1 MAADTRSPFRG
12 FLGRLFNRPVVS
24 ELIGR
29 YVLGNAQSTLYRSRS
44 YVKTYD
50 ETRPDYEFWDKLRR
64 CKAKGYT
71 LSGLFAKRIE
81 NIFATW
87 TLGQGVEITLAE
99 GGDPD
104 NENDPKN
111 LTDQAIADFL
121 EENADTLLDV
131 FRDKLG
137 LGDQWIIVNAD
148 GGLSI
153 PSPDSVE
160 PKWDS
165 MDYRRLTSVTVITK
179 TGQETIEDR
188 YDNTSRVL
196 TIKQG
201 GKVVSEMA
209 FQNLIGRLPVV
220 HVPHARSA
228 NETYGH
234 PIHEELRPLYDQY
247 DDLIFKQ
254 LDGAKLLGNPI
265 PTFEGMEDIGQ
276 VIDQN
281 APATYDTYYDKD
293 GNETTHTQLTL
304 DQNSVMLVGK
314 GGSFKFAGPTV
325 GFTEDTK
332 SALKSLFLLLLDH
345 TGIPE
350 FIWGGEMGSARASTD
365 TQMDQWVRDIKG
377 RQVDNAGWL
386 RDLVELWLATAA
398 LVDQALVVD
407 KLAVTWPEVIP
418 ADVQMLLKKLTFAKD
433 ENLITN
439 RTALTLLDI
448 VSNPEKEVQEA
459 QKEADERREALFPDG
474 DTFGF
479 QRDINAAQ
487 QQAPHEEQDNGQS
500 NDQR

>member
-1 MAADTRSPFRG
+1 MAQDTKPG
-12 FLGRLFNRPVVS
+12 FLGRLFGRAPVS

-29 YVLGNAQSTLYRSRS
+29 YVLGSAQTTLYKSRS

-50 ETRPDYEFWDKLRR
+50 QTRPDYEFWDKLRR

-71 LSGLFAKRIE
+71 LSGLFCERIE

-87 TLGQGVEITLAE
+87 VLGQGVVISLAE
-99 GGDPD
+99 SGDPG
-104 NENDPKN
+104 NENDPRN

-121 EENADTLLDV
+121 EQNADTLLDV

-148 GGLSI
+148 GSLSI
-153 PSPDSVE
+153 PSPDTVE
-160 PKWDS
+160 PEWNPL
-165 MDYRRLTSVTVITK
+165 DYRQLVVVTVTTK
-179 TGQETIEDR
+179 TDTQTIEDR
-188 YDNTSRVL
+188 YTAFDRMVTTRE
-196 TIKQG
+196 G
-201 GKVVSEMA
+201 GQVVSEMT
-209 FQNLIGRLPVV
+209 FENLIGRLPVV
-220 HVPHARSA
+220 HVPHMRSA

-265 PTFEGMEDIGQ
+265 PVFEGMEDISQ

-281 APATYDTYYDKD
+281 APAEYDTYYDKD
-293 GNETTHTQLTL
+293 GNEITHTQLTL

-332 SALKSLFLLLLDH
+332 AALKSLFLLLLDH

-350 FIWGGEMGSARASTD
+350 FIWGGELTSSRSTAE

-377 RQVDNAGWL
+377 RQVENAGWL
-386 RDLVELWLATAA
+386 RDVTEVWLQTTV
-398 LVDQALVVD
+398 LTEPLVVD
-407 KLAVTWPEVIP
+407 ALTVEWPEVIP
-418 ADVQMLLKKLTFAKD
+418 QDVRTLLDKLTFAAD
-433 ENLITN
+433 RNLITDH
-439 RTALTLLDI
+439 TALTLLDI
-448 VSNPEKEVQEA
+448 VPNPDQEA
-459 QKEADERREALFPDG
+459 QDAQAEADERREALFPDG
-474 DTFGF
+474 TSFDF
-479 QRDINAAQ
+479 QRDMSAAQ
-487 QQAPHEEQDNGQS
+487 QEEADNA
-500 NDQR
+500 

>member
-1 MAADTRSPFRG
+1 MAADTRG
-12 FLGRLFNRPVVS
+12 FLGRLLNRPAVS

-29 YVLGNAQSTLYRSRS
+29 YVLGNAQSTLYKSRS

-50 ETRPDYEFWDKLRR
+50 QTRPDYEFWDKLRR

-71 LSGLFAKRIE
+71 LSGLFCKRIE
-81 NIFATW
+81 NIFASW

-99 GGDPD
+99 AGDPD
-104 NENDPKN
+104 NENDPRN

-121 EENADTLLDV
+121 EDNAGTLLDV

-148 GGLSI
+148 GSLSI

-160 PKWDS
+160 PEWDS
-165 MDYRRLTSVTVITK
+165 LDYRRLVAVTVTTK
-179 TGQETIEDR
+179 TGSKTIEDR
-188 YDNTSRVL
+188 YTAFDRTV
-196 TIKQG
+196 TEG
-201 GKVVSEMA
+201 GRTVEETA

-220 HVPHARSA
+220 HIPHARSA

-247 DDLIFKQ
+247 DDLVFKQ

-265 PTFEGMEDIGQ
+265 PVFEGMEDIGQ

-350 FIWGGEMGSARASTD
+350 FIWGGEMSSARASTE
-365 TQMDQWVRDIKG
+365 TQMDQWIRDIKA
-377 RQVDNAGWL
+377 RQVDNGGWL
-386 RDLVELWLATAA
+386 REVTEIWLATAA
-398 LVDQALVVD
+398 LVDRAMVVD
-407 KLAVTWPEVIP
+407 ALAVSWPEVVP
-418 ADVQMLLKKLTFAKD
+418 ADVQVLLSKLTFAKS
-433 ENLITN
+433 ENLITD

-448 VSNPEKEVQEA
+448 VPNPEKEVQEA
-459 QKEADERREALFPDG
+459 QAEADARREAMFPDG
-474 DTFGF
+474 FDF
-479 QRDINAAQ
+479 QRDIGAAQ
-487 QQAPHEEQDNGQS
+487 REDDNA
-500 NDQR
+500 